1 MLILMRKYDW
11 DQLLM
16 IHEKIFALIV
26 NSHLKKHH
34 FILISSPNSSSVFS
48 PEKSCRHLLSIT
60 ASSLSL
66 GNIIFIFLAISH
78 TPGNESTAQSK
89 SFGAIYSP
97 LTDIFLDILNHQGK
111 TSYSDLAQMRNY
123 SKTFA

>member
-48 PEKSCRHLLSIT
+48 PEKSCRHYCQLQHHLYLLGI
-60 ASSLSL
+60 
-66 GNIIFIFLAISH
+66 
-78 TPGNESTAQSK
+78 
-89 SFGAIYSP
+89 
-97 LTDIFLDILNHQGK
+97 
-111 TSYSDLAQMRNY
+111 
-123 SKTFA
+123 